1 MNLKSDG
8 NYVILSNK
16 IDNNLLNKFSGFT
29 ILNEMSFDKI
39 KDKLEFFPSKIVVFN
54 ECFYTLRKKE
64 IDEIRELLKAQNIK
78 YINITSNIEE
88 VLYADYLMVY
98 DNDELVLNGRVK
110 DVLKEEKKLKKMGFG
125 LPFVVDLS
133 TQLNYYDIFDRIY
146 YDINS
151 LVGDL
156 WN

>member
-1 MNLKSDG
+1 MNLNSDG
-8 NYVILSNK
+8 NYVILSNR
-16 IDNNLLNKFSGFT
+16 IDNNLLNKFANFT
-29 ILNEMSFDKI
+29 ILNEMSFEKL
-39 KDKLEFFPSKIVVFN
+39 KNKLEFFPSKTVVFN
-54 ECFYTLRKKE
+54 ECFYSLRKKE
-64 IDEIRELLKAQNIK
+64 IDDIKELLKAQNIK
-78 YINITSNIEE
+78 YINITSNVEE
-88 VLYADYLMVY
+88 ALYADYLMVY

-110 DVLKEEKKLKKMGFG
+110 DVLKEEKILKKLGFG

-146 YDINS
+146 YDIDS